1 MSQCKRKPPCRRI
14 SQPTVDERRLCGT
27 VPWEAER
34 GKLAAPPCV
43 IPSACVFPER
53 HRTVRKRSEKVYDF
67 GSTTT
72 SWALLPP
79 RSLVLRGVNSP
90 ERHTQSHQ
98 VCQGQLGAG
107 RVSFFAMISVKRTAR
122 SRKYL
127 KNILIYIFIY
137 IFKDKKNKTNS
148 SLALCKTKLKRDHA
162 GGRKAPIQLTQSDCY
177 FYFYQGVG
185 GRSDSPTSKK
195 GGENGGPL
203 PFTKIKGGGVVW
215 GGGRREEVKN
225 KTNKV

>member
-1 MSQCKRKPPCRRI
+1 M
-14 SQPTVDERRLCGT
+14 
-27 VPWEAER
+27 
-34 GKLAAPPCV
+34 
-43 IPSACVFPER
+43 IP
-53 HRTVRKRSEKVYDF
+53 
-67 GSTTT
+67 
-72 SWALLPP
+72 
-79 RSLVLRGVNSP
+79 
-90 ERHTQSHQ
+90 
-98 VCQGQLGAG
+98 
-107 RVSFFAMISVKRTAR
+107 VKRTAR

-185 GRSDSPTSKK
+185 GRADSPTSKK

-203 PFTKIKGGGVVW
+203 PFTKIKGGGVLCGVTEEERKSKIKLTKSDCPRRKH
-215 GGGRREEVKN
+215 GGQKERLLVK
-225 KTNKV
+225 